1 MKDGSRKRVQLV
13 GAELAGP
20 TLAAQDAVEVGPLV
34 AGRASR
40 DGLRE
45 ALVQMFND
53 ESGFAIP
60 LLQIAS
66 KALYEDDKE
75 AGNGK

>member
-1 MKDGSRKRVQLV
+1 MANEPNQYKSLDRFFERSSAY
-13 GAELAGP
+13 AEGYK
-20 TLAAQDAVEVGPLV
+20 